1 MKRHILL
8 AAAILGVAVSAA
20 AITISAPQKIE
31 APEGS
36 HHPVL
41 SPDGKTLLFST
52 QDHTG
57 LKAMDLTTGG
67 IATIDTDA
75 AAGFAPIF
83 NADGTKV
90 FYRTAMLVD
99 GLLCH
104 DVRSYDIAKDA
115 KPVKLQSYSR
125 KTPSNLNTVSAND
138 NYAFADYRD
147 ILVCHNGVTTKIA
160 PLSDAHSYL
169 WASLSPD
176 GTHLL
181 FCEPFEGVFVAN
193 ADGTQPQRIASKG
206 DFPAWLSNNMV
217 AYVVT
222 HDDGYVVLD
231 SKLRVVNIASS
242 QTTDVTN
249 ADTLVGEA
257 AAAAGKIVYSDLQG
271 NMYLIH
277 VSE

>member
-147 ILVCHNGVTTKIA
+147 ILVCHNGVTTKNHA
-160 PLSDAHSYL
+160 LVRC
-169 WASLSPD
+169 
-176 GTHLL
+176 TLL
-181 FCEPFEGVFVAN
+181 
-193 ADGTQPQRIASKG
+193 
-206 DFPAWLSNNMV
+206 
-217 AYVVT
+217 
-222 HDDGYVVLD
+222 
-231 SKLRVVNIASS
+231 
-242 QTTDVTN
+242 
-249 ADTLVGEA
+249 LVGFAIARWHTSAVLRTFRRRIRSQCRWHTTA
-257 AAAAGKIVYSDLQG
+257 AYSIKRRFPRMALQQHG
-271 NMYLIH
+271 SLRSH
-277 VSE
+277 P

>member
-1 MKRHILL
+1 MKKYILI
-8 AAAILGVAVSAA
+8 AAAMAGAVLTAP
-20 AITISAPQKIE
+20 AITISAPQKI
-31 APEGS
+31 ATPEGA

-57 LKAMDLTTGG
+57 LKSIDLATGD

-83 NADGTKV
+83 NTDGTKV
-90 FYRTAMLVD
+90 FYRTAKLVD

-104 DVRSYDIAKDA
+104 DVRSCDITKDA
-115 KPVKLQSYSR
+115 APVKLQSYSR
-125 KTPSNLNTVSAND
+125 KAPSNLNAVSAKG
-138 NYAFADYRD
+138 NYAFADYRK
-147 ILVCHNGVTTKIA
+147 IVLCRGGVTTTIS
-160 PLSDAHSYL
+160 PIEDAHSYL

-176 GTHLL
+176 GTRLL

-193 ADGTQPQRIASKG
+193 ADGTGAKRIAAKG
-206 DFPAWLSNNMV
+206 DFPAWLSDNLV

-231 SKLRVVNIASS
+231 SKLTVVNTATGESA
-242 QTTDVTN
+242 DVTG
-249 ADTLVGEA
+249 ADVLVGEA
-257 AAAAGKIVYSDLQG
+257 AAAAGKVVFSDLQG
-271 NMYLIH
+271 NMFTAT
-277 VSE
+277 VTE

>member
-8 AAAILGVAVSAA
+8 AAAILGAAISAA
-20 AITISAPQKIE
+20 AITVSAPQRIE
-31 APEGS
+31 TPEGS

-57 LKAMDLTTGG
+57 LKSMDLNTGS

-83 NADGTKV
+83 NADGSKV
-90 FYRTAMLVD
+90 FYRTATVID

-104 DVRSYDIAKDA
+104 DVRSCDIAKNA
-115 KPVKLQSYSR
+115 APVKLQSYSR
-125 KTPSNLNTVSAND
+125 KAPSNLNAVSAKD

-147 ILVCHNGVTTKIA
+147 IVLCHNGVTTKVN
-160 PLSDAHSYL
+160 PLADAHSYL

-193 ADGTQPQRIASKG
+193 ADGTQPKRIAAKG

-231 SKLRVVNIASS
+231 SKLCIVDTTTG
-242 QTTDVTN
+242 QTTDITD

-257 AAAAGKIVYSDLQG
+257 AAAADKIVYSDLQG
-271 NMYLIH
+271 NMYLIQ